1 MVGALLECHFKE
13 KAIFKLFFARSFLQC
28 LCGVSGGSSVSTQRE
43 LPAEV
48 FSSREA
54 LE

>member
-1 MVGALLECHFKE
+1 MVGALLECRFKE
-13 KAIFKLFFARSFLQC
+13 QAIFKLFFAWGFLQC
-28 LCGVSGGSSVSTQRE
+28 LCGESGGPSVSSQRE